1 MVLTAETAGELADE
15 ILDLQRA
22 VRCIALT
29 SPRGEEM
36 GLAPQLVLRL
46 IGEGEARAS
55 RVAQRIGVGA
65 AVLSR
70 HITDLEERGYLVRK
84 RDSHD
89 GRVQLLAIT
98 TRGVDRLRKI
108 DLQRAA
114 ALQEHLCDWSE
125 QDASN
130 TAKTLQ
136 KLTDA
141 LKKAARS

>member
-1 MVLTAETAGELADE
+1 MVLAARTARELADE

-22 VRCIALT
+22 VRCIALA
-29 SPRGEEM
+29 SPRREGM
-36 GLAPQLVLRL
+36 GVAPQFVLGL
-46 IGEGEARAS
+46 IGEGESRAS
-55 RVAQRIGVGA
+55 RLAQRLGVGA

-98 TRGVDRLRKI
+98 TTGVDRLREI
-108 DLQRAA
+108 DEQRAA
-114 ALQEHLCDWSE
+114 VFQEHLCDWSE
-125 QDASN
+125 QEASN
-130 TAKTLQ
+130 TAKTVQ
-136 KLTDA
+136 KLTEA